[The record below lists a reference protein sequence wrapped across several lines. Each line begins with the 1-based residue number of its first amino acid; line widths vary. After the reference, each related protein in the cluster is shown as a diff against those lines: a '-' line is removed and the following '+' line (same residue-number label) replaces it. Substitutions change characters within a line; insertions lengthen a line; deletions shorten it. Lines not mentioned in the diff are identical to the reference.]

1 MAIIGGGHVGV
12 ELIKRRNEFVDYPF
26 FSMTFVVEDRDQTG
40 SAIELPVR
48 AFRGTKPQAGEVV
61 HDGMADKPEE

>member
-26 FSMTFVVEDRDQTG
+26 FSMAFVVEDRDQTG
-40 SAIELPVR
+40 SAIEFPVR
-48 AFRGTKPQAGEVV
+48 AFRGAKPNVREMVNDNVAYE
-61 HDGMADKPEE
+61 P